1 MFSKTILAL
10 AALATIGTAAL
21 VTSTSSADARAG
33 FRGGFHG
40 GFKGNIGRVARFT
53 PNRPNWNPHKPN
65 RPALAPALPASALAR
80 PLASF
85 MGLWCWRRHGCS
97 RGPGLRGCPD
107 LRGAC
112 GPAPLHLPDQGVHAG
127 QPRGVQGP
135 VHQGDGGSSDRRRGA
150 TAEHV
155 AAAAGPADAR
165 TPAVTSLTLPPD
177 PGRKAGVLPSDDI
190 KGLYRVAFLH

>member
-53 PNRPNWNPHKPN
+53 PDRPNWNPHKPN

-80 PLASF
+80 PLAPF

-107 LRGAC
+107 LRSAC
-112 GPAPLHLPDQGVHAG
+112 CPAPLHLPDQGVHAG

-135 VHQGDGGSSDRRRGA
+135 VHQGDGGSSDRRGA
-150 TAEHV
+150 AAEHV
-155 AAAAGPADAR
+155 AAAAGSADAR
-165 TPAVTSLTLPPD
+165 TPAITSLTFPRTPAER
-177 PGRKAGVLPSDDI
+177 PGFAVRWDI